1 MDDTVVD
8 SNTDEYCFTIE
19 EEAEEDEESDLELSP
34 ELIDSI
40 FTDGPFEVFTT
51 VELNT
56 DVNGEAVLTINP
68 SKPGTYISIVQ
79 AKAPHPTQNT
89 LTGLGGSISVV
100 TNGSLSV
107 SGMDHLADFS
117 GFPVY
122 SVDTEPGSVHAITIT
137 PSMLDN
143 VYNEDGEFSVCW
155 GYTPLR
161 FDPFFPDISN
171 ESWEMETVIV
181 LSPGW

>member
-1 MDDTVVD
+1 M
-8 SNTDEYCFTIE
+8 
-19 EEAEEDEESDLELSP
+19 
-34 ELIDSI
+34 IDSI

-56 DVNGEAVLTINP
+56 DENGEAVLTINP

-107 SGMDHLADFS
+107 SGMDHVADFS

-122 SVDTEPGSVHAITIT
+122 SVDTEPGSFMQSQSLHLCLTMYT
-137 PSMLDN
+137 MKMEN
-143 VYNEDGEFSVCW
+143 SVFA
-155 GYTPLR
+155 GATLH
-161 FDPFFPDISN
+161 
-171 ESWEMETVIV
+171 
-181 LSPGW
+181 